1 MVNQWK
7 NGKSKPTAISQ
18 AFHAVYAKSHQK
30 LSSLSRHLLIG
41 NYMDYDL
48 SSSEKENM
56 RNKLEIKEWFRTKI
70 AELSALRERRQLD
83 LDTDYISYGDALL
96 ADSSMKED

>member
-1 MVNQWK
+1 
-7 NGKSKPTAISQ
+7 
-18 AFHAVYAKSHQK
+18 
-30 LSSLSRHLLIG
+30 
-41 NYMDYDL
+41 MDYDL